1 MRENSQTFAPHSW
14 EIIVLGNYF
23 AGEDERLWIVF
34 IYKVAQEVWC
44 TYQAH
49 HGKYSAYRSVE
60 LGRVD
65 PHALRQI
72 CLKKEQCWGASDFTE
87 APQLTSFHVW

>member
-1 MRENSQTFAPHSW
+1 M
-14 EIIVLGNYF
+14 LGNYF

-34 IYKVAQEVWC
+34 ISKVAQEVWC

-72 CLKKEQCWGASDFTE
+72 CLKKEHDDILFLSFSV
-87 APQLTSFHVW
+87 LTVAEKQK